1 MMMQAFKRQMGRAA
15 TACALFLAAALPTA
29 PAWAHGDGTPKH
41 GGIVASANDL
51 AFELVVQADGAT
63 IYIEDHDTPLATDGF
78 TGKLS
83 VLKDGVKSEA
93 PLKAVAPNTL
103 VAKGVSLGAGNKVV
117 AVITTPQKQ
126 TMAVRFTLR

>member
-1 MMMQAFKRQMGRAA
+1 MQALQRHMGRAA
-15 TACALFLAAALPTA
+15 AACALFLAAAALPVA

-51 AFELVVQADGAT
+51 AFELVTNAEGAT
-63 IYIEDHDTPLATDGF
+63 VYIEDHDTPLATAGF

-93 PLKAVAPNTL
+93 ALQAVAPNKL
-103 VAKGVSLGAGNKVV
+103 VAKGVSLAPGNKVV
-117 AVITTPQKQ
+117 AVITNPQKQ

>member
-1 MMMQAFKRQMGRAA
+1 MQAFQRRIGR
-15 TACALFLAAALPTA
+15 TASTVALALSAMTLPGTL
-29 PAWAHGDGTPKH
+29 AWAHGDGTPKH
-41 GGIVASANDL
+41 GGIVAAANDL
-51 AFELVVQADGAT
+51 AFELVIDADGAT
-63 IYIEDHDTPLATDGF
+63 VYIEDHDKPLATEGF

-93 PLKAVAPNTL
+93 ALKAAAPNTL
-103 VAKGVSLGAGNKVV
+103 VAKGVKLGPGNKVV